1 MIGTAGRQSV
11 GCDQQ
16 NITEH
21 EMLSIED
28 FNINKTEY

>member
-11 GCDQQ
+11 GCDPQ

-21 EMLSIED
+21 EVLSAED